1 MILRFFSS
9 SLALVVALSG
19 VGCLSDDSSLRLAA
33 RGMGLGNYSAAQ
45 YPRTRPEIEA
55 FTYAQLGVRLPKY
68 PPSIFVLTALDQ
80 GAETWS
86 SADDVVIHMDYGQVV
101 ELSGLSPGFKA
112 TRSATPLSRALEA
125 GQMPQS
131 GSSYPV
137 TVTTTG
143 VESSQSFALICN
155 LTDVG
160 GATEIEIV
168 DLKRSVQRFTEVC
181 SDGQSTVRNEYW
193 ISTKRPYVW
202 RSRLE
207 VAPGLPSI
215 QLDVLKRPG

>member
-9 SLALVVALSG
+9 SLALVVALFCF
-19 VGCLSDDSSLRLAA
+19 GCLSDDSSLRLAA

-68 PPSIFVLTALDQ
+68 PPSIFVLTALGQ

-86 SADDVVIHMDYGQVV
+86 SADGVVIHMNYGQVV

-112 TRSATPLSRALEA
+112 TRSSTPLSRALEA

-137 TVTTTG
+137 TVTIAG
-143 VESSQSFALICN
+143 VESPQIFALNCN
-155 LTDVG
+155 LTEVG
-160 GATEIEIV
+160 AATEIEIV
-168 DLKRSVQRFTEVC
+168 DLTLSVRPFTEVC

-202 RSRLE
+202 RSRQE

>member
-9 SLALVVALSG
+9 SLALVVALSCA
-19 VGCLSDDSSLRLAA
+19 GCLSDDSSLRLAA

-86 SADDVVIHMDYGQVV
+86 SADGVAIHMDYGQVV

-112 TRSATPLSRALEA
+112 TRSSTPLSRALEA

-137 TVTTTG
+137 AVATTG
-143 VESSQSFALICN
+143 VKSSQSFALICN
-155 LTDVG
+155 LTEVG

-168 DLKRSVQRFTEVC
+168 DLTLSVRPFTEVC

-202 RSRLE
+202 RSRQE